1 MDSEE
6 FICKVREEVIREG
19 FNHNPSLSQKYLKKT
34 RDPGQ
39 NFVHLGKKVQGKN
52 SVSYFI
58 EDVRGPFKKDI
69 FDNRNKFIQRLDN
82 VNPNPDYLKKEENR
96 EEAIN
101 DIVFDTLINFNILE
115 YYPGLLA
122 DEPINLIKKMTRL
135 VIENIWKNLN
145 KPGIIK
151 SMDDAMDKLK
161 AETKT
166 SWLNKKFNTVYFRR
180 VLHSV
185 VLRAFMCY
193 VPHDDHIKKE
203 NYSSFLKKWKYFKEQ
218 RDQLPR
224 WDQISKSEQEKIKI
238 IDEDALDLLNFYNAM
253 IRVKSLIKV
262 PTLEV
267 TMDLCS
273 IMLEGNVYINGT
285 GRSLQTECRQVM
297 TRDICGI
304 KKIKTTKK
312 RGLVDTSITDQSNH
326 FKNDFF
332 DNPIMEAVAVSALC
346 KSKQNLANSF
356 VL

>member
-6 FICKVREEVIREG
+6 FTSKVIDEVTREG
-19 FNHNPSLSQKYLKKT
+19 FNYKPDLSPKYLKKNT
-34 RDPGQ
+34 SEPEQSFG
-39 NFVHLGKKVQGKN
+39 HLGNKVQGSN

-58 EDVRGPFKKDI
+58 EDVRGAFKKDI
-69 FDNRNKFIQRLDN
+69 YGNRNKFIQRLDN

-101 DIVFDTLINFNILE
+101 NIVFDTLINFNILE
-115 YYPGLLA
+115 YYPGILA

-218 RDQLPR
+218 REQLPR
-224 WDQISKSEQEKIKI
+224 WYQISKSEQEKIKI
-238 IDEDALDLLNFYNAM
+238 IDEDALDLLNFYNAI
-253 IRVKSLIKV
+253 IRVKSLVKV

-267 TMDLCS
+267 TMDICS
-273 IMLEGNVYINGT
+273 IMLEGNVYINGK

-297 TRDICGI
+297 TREICGI
-304 KKIKTTKK
+304 NKIKTTKK
-312 RGLVDTSITDQSNH
+312 RGLVDTSITDQSNDL
-326 FKNDFF
+326 NFF
-332 DNPIMEAVAVSALC
+332 DKTITEAGAVYALSKMQT
-346 KSKQNLANSF
+346 KSS
-356 VL
+356 

>member
-1 MDSEE
+1 MVSEE
-6 FICKVREEVIREG
+6 FICKVIDEVIREG
-19 FNHNPSLSQKYLKKT
+19 FNYKPDLSPKYFKKT
-34 RDPGQ
+34 SDPGQ
-39 NFVHLGKKVQGKN
+39 NFGHLGKKVQGSN

-69 FDNRNKFIQRLDN
+69 YGNRNKFIQRLDN

-96 EEAIN
+96 KEAIDN
-101 DIVFDTLINFNILE
+101 IVFDTLINFNILE
-115 YYPGLLA
+115 YYPGIEA

-145 KPGIIK
+145 KPEIIK

-161 AETKT
+161 AET
-166 SWLNKKFNTVYFRR
+166 SWLNKKFNMVYFRR

-203 NYSSFLKKWKYFKEQ
+203 NYSIFLKKWKYFKEQ
-218 RDQLPR
+218 REQLPR
-224 WDQISKSEQEKIKI
+224 WDKIKNNEQEKIKI

-253 IRVKSLIKV
+253 IRVKSLVKV
-262 PTLEV
+262 PTLED

-273 IMLEGNVYINGT
+273 IMLEGNVYINGK

-297 TRDICGI
+297 TREICGI
-304 KKIKTTKK
+304 KKIKITKK
-312 RGLVDTSITDQSNH
+312 RGLVDTSITDQSND
-326 FKNDFF
+326 FDFF
-332 DNPIMEAVAVSALC
+332 DNPITEAVAVSALC
-346 KSKQNLANSF
+346 KM
-356 VL
+356 

>member
-1 MDSEE
+1 MGSEE
-6 FICKVREEVIREG
+6 FICEVIDEVIREG
-19 FNHNPSLSQKYLKKT
+19 FNHNPSLSQKYLKET

-39 NFVHLGKKVQGKN
+39 NFGHLGKKVQGSN

-58 EDVRGPFKKDI
+58 KDVSGAFRKDI
-69 FDNRNKFIQRLDN
+69 FGNRNKFIQRLDN
-82 VNPNPDYLKKEENR
+82 VNPNPDYLKEEENR
-96 EEAIN
+96 EEAIDN
-101 DIVFDTLINFNILE
+101 IVFDTLINFNILE
-115 YYPGLLA
+115 YYPGIEA

-145 KPGIIK
+145 KPEIIK
-151 SMDDAMDKLK
+151 SMDDAMNKLR
-161 AETKT
+161 AETGT

-203 NYSSFLKKWKYFKEQ
+203 NYSMFLKKWKYFEEQ
-218 RDQLPR
+218 RNQLPR
-224 WDQISKSEQEKIKI
+224 ISKSEQEKIKI
-238 IDEDALDLLNFYNAM
+238 IDEDALDLLNFYNAV
-253 IRVKSLIKV
+253 IRVKSLVKV

-285 GRSLQTECRQVM
+285 GRSLQTECRLVM
-297 TRDICGI
+297 TREICGI

-312 RGLVDTSITDQSNH
+312 RGLVDTSITDESKDFN
-326 FKNDFF
+326 FF
-332 DNPIMEAVAVSALC
+332 DNHIMEEGAVSALSKMQT
-346 KSKQNLANSF
+346 KSS
-356 VL
+356 